1 MALFL
6 SIRFLNSFIFY
17 HPGLFTGIMKKYIP
31 LLSGLSF
38 VAITVAVLEYVTFKK
53 TGGHFCY
60 PLDDTFIHMAVA
72 KNLVLY
78 GNWGITPDGFVSTS
92 SSPLFTIVLSL
103 FFKLFSVSI
112 IIPFVI
118 SCVGTLL
125 ILLAIQQELNKHSS
139 LTSFNKIVCVIVVLL
154 TGAIP
159 ALTILGMEHTLQI
172 AFTLFFVHSIATLL
186 SPGNKNSIWQA
197 AAWAALMTATRYEN
211 AFFILAAF
219 ALLAWQKHFKTAIVI
234 SIAGG
239 LPLLLFGVYSK
250 MHGGY
255 FIPNSVLIK
264 GNQNFK
270 YFLNGGTTILQATA
284 SISGII
290 VVALIIVLIKLQA
303 KKYDR
308 NFWILS
314 MLIIAG
320 LMHSVFASF
329 GWFYRYEAYLIVL
342 GSLHLTKIG
351 LQWVQENGLAGI
363 KKQIITVVIAAII
376 FYSLPVRGLNSFRN
390 SIRAVYNIY
399 EQQYQMGLFFK
410 EFYKGQTVA
419 ANDIGAISY
428 MADLNTIDMWGLGN
442 NAVAQARKNDYW
454 TNDFLRKLVT
464 DNHTRVAVIFDSWFD
479 KDLPN
484 QWVKVATWEMPY
496 NYICGD
502 IKVTFYGITASEAS
516 LLKTNLSAFALQLPG
531 DIKVEYF
538 R

>member
-1 MALFL
+1 
-6 SIRFLNSFIFY
+6 
-17 HPGLFTGIMKKYIP
+17 MKKYFP

-38 VAITVAVLEYVTFKK
+38 VAVIVAVLEYVAIKK

-72 KNLVLY
+72 KNLALH
-78 GNWGITPDGFVSTS
+78 GNWGITPSGFVSTS

-103 FFKLFSVSI
+103 FFKLFSINI
-112 IIPFVI
+112 IMPFLI
-118 SCVGTLL
+118 SCIGTLL
-125 ILLAIQQELNKHSS
+125 MLLAIQRELSRHSS
-139 LTSFNKIVCVIVVLL
+139 LSAFNKVVCVIVTLIA
-154 TGAIP
+154 GAIP
-159 ALTILGMEHTLQI
+159 ALTLLGMEHTLQI
-172 AFTLFFVHSIATLL
+172 AFTLFFVHSIAAVLTD
-186 SPGNKNSIWQA
+186 PGKNNIWQA
-197 AAWAALMTATRYEN
+197 ALWAVLMTATRYEN
-211 AFFILAAF
+211 ASFIMAAF
-219 ALLAWQKHFKTAIVI
+219 ALLAWQKNFKSALII
-234 SIAGG
+234 SFAGV
-239 LPLLLFGVYSK
+239 LPLLLFGIYSK

-255 FIPNSVLIK
+255 FIPNSILIK

-270 YFLNGGTTILQATA
+270 YFLNGGTTILQATG

-290 VVALIIVLIKLQA
+290 VVSMIIALTKLQA

-308 NFWILS
+308 DFWILS

-342 GSLHLTKIG
+342 GSLQLAKIG
-351 LQWVQENGLAGI
+351 LQWFQENSWTGI
-363 KKQIITVVIAAII
+363 KKQIIPVGMVVIM

-390 SIRAVYNIY
+390 SIRAIYNIY
-399 EQQYQMGLFFK
+399 EQQYQMGLFLK
-410 EFYKGQTVA
+410 EHYKGQTVA
-419 ANDIGAISY
+419 ANDVGAISY

-442 NAVAQARKNDYW
+442 NEVANARKQGYW

-464 DNHTRVAVIFDSWFD
+464 DNHTRIAVMYDSWFD

-502 IKVTFYGITASEAS
+502 IKVTFYGITESEAG
-516 LLKTNLSAFALQLPG
+516 LLKTNLAAFAPQLPG
-531 DIKVEYF
+531 DVKVEYF
-538 R
+538 K